1 MKSLKVLI
9 ADDDRV
15 LSQVLSARL
24 TAKGW
29 TVQAAYDAMQTVMF
43 AMRLMPDAIVLDV
56 HMPGG
61 TGIAALKQLKASAK
75 TSQIPVLVLS
85 GSTDAAEAD
94 GPRALGASQFVFKP
108 VDPDVLHDMLVQLV
122 TRGVDDMTTAR
133 DRTSLIERDGGL
145 TAEVPSHFLSLSR

>member
-1 MKSLKVLI
+1 MKRLKLLI

-15 LSQVLSARL
+15 LSQILSTRL
-24 TAKGW
+24 GAKGW
-29 TVQAAYDAMQTVMF
+29 TVQVAYDAMQAVMF
-43 AMRLMPDAIVLDV
+43 AMRSMPDAIVLDV

-85 GSTDAAEAD
+85 GSIDAAEAD
-94 GPRALGASQFVFKP
+94 GLRALGANQFVFKP

-122 TRGVDDMTTAR
+122 TRNGD
-133 DRTSLIERDGGL
+133 E
-145 TAEVPSHFLSLSR
+145 